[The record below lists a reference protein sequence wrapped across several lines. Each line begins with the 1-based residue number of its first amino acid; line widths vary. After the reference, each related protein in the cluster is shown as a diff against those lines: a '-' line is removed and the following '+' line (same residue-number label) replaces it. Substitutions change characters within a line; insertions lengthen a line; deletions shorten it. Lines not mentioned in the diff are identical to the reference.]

1 MEWLIYNERS
11 ELMKISKRTVLKCCI
26 YSMVLLGFTACSRKK
41 QETLEN
47 KPSLEDKQINE
58 EPEDIQDKETEEEKA
73 EANAKAEDNED
84 TEVKEDQKE
93 VDTSNDA
100 DKKYVAETSDDTK
113 EEVLDMDFT
122 VPFGYDYKFAQN
134 PMGEVVSIEYPST
147 TTGSN
152 RKANVILPPNYTEE
166 KEYPIMFMVHGVGG
180 DHNDYLGDNSRY
192 IIWNL
197 INEGKAKE
205 MIVVYPNARA
215 REDDSKDP
223 KDIFSLAHY
232 QAFDRF
238 LEDLT
243 KDLLPYMKEH
253 YSVAEGRE
261 NTAIAGFS
269 MGGRVALHIGFTLPD
284 QFGYIGA
291 FCPAFGILEY
301 TNYGVYEEGLFTE
314 DSFVLPEE
322 YQSMVMIVKGQTD
335 TIVKEEPSRYHQVLE
350 NNGQDHLY
358 YELPWGHEY
367 RVWAEGYYNFARR
380 IFK

>member
-1 MEWLIYNERS
+1 
-11 ELMKISKRTVLKCCI
+11 
-26 YSMVLLGFTACSRKK
+26 MVLLGLTACGGKK

-47 KPSLEDKQINE
+47 KPLIEDKQNNDEADDSKGNE
-58 EPEDIQDKETEEEKA
+58 TEEKETEEKDTEAKETEEKV
-73 EANAKAEDNED
+73 EANEENEV
-84 TEVKEDQKE
+84 EEEQK
-93 VDTSNDA
+93 DTSKAIDDKNVTQTA
-100 DKKYVAETSDDTK
+100 DGADGSTN

-122 VPFGYDYKFAQN
+122 VPFGYDYKFTQK
-134 PMGEVVSIEYPST
+134 PMGEVVPIEYPST

-152 RKANVILPPNYTEE
+152 RNANVILPPNYTEE
-166 KEYPIMFMVHGVGG
+166 KEYPILFMVHGVGG

-223 KDIFSLAHY
+223 KDIFSLPHY

-253 YSVAEGRE
+253 YSVAEGRA

-291 FCPAFGILEY
+291 FCPAFGLLEY
-301 TNYGVYEEGLFTE
+301 TNYGVYEEGHFTE
-314 DSFVLPEE
+314 ETFVLPEE
-322 YQSMVMIVKGQTD
+322 YQSMVMIVKGLTD
-335 TIVKEEPSRYHQVLE
+335 TIVKEEPSRYHEVLE
-350 NNGQDHLY
+350 KNGVEHLY

-367 RVWAEGYYNFARR
+367 RVWADGYYNFARR